1 MAAWSMALETGAIL
15 HKEVNIPY
23 VEGAANVGEASRL
36 IVRSET
42 EKCPLF
48 LGKVINSVTI
58 KPSPKWMQEL
68 LMAAGMKSIN
78 NVVDI
83 SNIVMLE
90 TGQPLHFYDL
100 DAIPAQEITVKDQ
113 QRFDYTALDGES
125 YHIEED
131 DIVITTEGKPIGIA
145 GIMGGD
151 DSKIEETTKGKMC
164 IRDRY
169 GESWEKY
176 ANNGYYSNDRMRE
189 YLYTGVYNSSIPK
202 FDNSAASNF
211 PEKFEGKTFYMKTY
225 CSDGKKLSF
234 VYANEKSTMNNGD
247 WEASMIFNVEDGH
260 WYDVTELN
268 GNKII
273 PLKILGELVDGKEPE
288 NELLKWEAFKKKYF
302 IPERCVD

>member
-1 MAAWSMALETGAIL
+1 M
-15 HKEVNIPY
+15 
-23 VEGAANVGEASRL
+23 
-36 IVRSET
+36 
-42 EKCPLF
+42 EKH
-48 LGKVINSVTI
+48 G
-58 KPSPKWMQEL
+58 
-68 LMAAGMKSIN
+68 
-78 NVVDI
+78 
-83 SNIVMLE
+83 
-90 TGQPLHFYDL
+90 
-100 DAIPAQEITVKDQ
+100 
-113 QRFDYTALDGES
+113 
-125 YHIEED
+125 
-131 DIVITTEGKPIGIA
+131 
-145 GIMGGD
+145 
-151 DSKIEETTKGKMC
+151 
-164 IRDRY
+164 
-169 GESWEKY
+169 
-176 ANNGYYSNDRMRE
+176 NGYYSNDRMRE